1 MTASKFNQIPS
12 DEIISKTA
20 KALESH
26 GMSVKIAKNGAEAKS
41 LVLDLLPKGAE
52 VMDMTSVT
60 LDTIGVSKEI
70 QESGVYKSARKISYS
85 LDQVKQAKEIH
96 GLRDIPDWTVGSVHA
111 VTEEGSLMV
120 SSQSGSQLAAYSFGS
135 DHLIL
140 VVGAQKIVKNLD
152 EGFKRLYE
160 HCLVLESERARKAY
174 GVPASAINKIFILH
188 EEIKKGRITVILVKE
203 VLGF

>member
-12 DEIISKTA
+12 DEIIAKTA
-20 KALESH
+20 RSLESH
-26 GMSVKIAKNGAEAKS
+26 GMAVKIAKSGAEAKS
-41 LVLDLLPKGAE
+41 LVLGLLPKGAE

-60 LDTIGVSKEI
+60 LDTIGLSKEI
-70 QESGVYKSARKISYS
+70 QDSGNYKSARKISYS

-120 SSQSGSQLAAYSFGS
+120 ASQSGSQLAAYSFGS
-135 DHLIL
+135 DHLIF
-140 VVGAQKIVKNLD
+140 VIGAQKIVKNLD

-188 EEIKKGRITVILVKE
+188 EEIRKGRITVILVKE

>member
-1 MTASKFNQIPS
+1 MTLSKYSQIPS
-12 DEIISKTA
+12 DEIIARTTQ
-20 KALESH
+20 ALESH

-41 LVLDLLPKGAE
+41 LVLGLLPKGAE
-52 VMDMTSVT
+52 VMDMTSMT

-70 QESGVYKSARKISYS
+70 QESGVYKSARKISYT

-96 GLRDIPDWTVGSVHA
+96 SLRDTPDWTVGSVHA

-120 SSQSGSQLAAYSFGS
+120 ASQSGSQLAAYSFGS
-135 DHLIL
+135 DHLIF
-140 VVGAQKIVKNLD
+140 VIGAQKIVKNLD

-160 HCLVLESERARKAY
+160 HCLVLESDRAHKAY
-174 GVPASAINKIFILH
+174 GVPASAINKVFILH
-188 EEIKKGRITVILVKE
+188 QEVKKSRITVILVKE

>member
-1 MTASKFNQIPS
+1 MTVSKYSQIPS

-41 LVLDLLPKGAE
+41 LVLNLLPKGAE

-70 QESGVYKSARKISYS
+70 QESGNYKSARKISYA

-120 SSQSGSQLAAYSFGS
+120 ASQSGSQLAAYSFGS

-174 GVPASAINKIFILH
+174 GVPASACPSGKA
-188 EEIKKGRITVILVKE
+188 V
-203 VLGF
+203 